1 MPIPKQPP
9 MPRIVA
15 GTDLMAA
22 LRQSID
28 KAKEE
33 TPKANARQAAP
44 AVGTKPAAA
53 AKGKRAVKGG
63 SDQRE
68 MLLPI
73 AGGAPATEAGGLAKE
88 APEKQTA
95 QSSRRTEKDR
105 VALAA

>member
-1 MPIPKQPP
+1 LSL
-9 MPRIVA
+9 VA

-33 TPKANARQAAP
+33 TPKANAWQAAP

-63 SDQRE
+63 LDQRE

-73 AGGAPATEAGGLAKE
+73 AGGAPATEAGGLAKGSGRGTNG
-88 APEKQTA
+88 AK
-95 QSSRRTEKDR
+95 SRRTEKNR

>member
-1 MPIPKQPP
+1 MPIPKQCP

-33 TPKANARQAAP
+33 TPKANAGPAAP

-95 QSSRRTEKDR
+95 QKAGARKKTG
-105 VALAA
+105 